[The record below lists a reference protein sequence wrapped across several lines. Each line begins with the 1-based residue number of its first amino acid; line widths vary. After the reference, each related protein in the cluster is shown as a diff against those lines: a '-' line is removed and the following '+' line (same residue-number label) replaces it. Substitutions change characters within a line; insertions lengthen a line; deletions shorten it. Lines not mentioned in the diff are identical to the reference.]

1 MIKMFIGQYT
11 NSIDSKG
18 RIIMPAKY
26 RNKVSNE
33 LVIARGL
40 DGCLALYPIEKWQE
54 IAAKLTSLPTT
65 KKKARD
71 YARAL
76 LSSAADIQL
85 DSKGRINIPDNL
97 LKLANLDKNCLIIGM
112 GDYIEL
118 WDADRWSDYNIELDE
133 SFEEIAEELVD
144 FEI

>member
-1 MIKMFIGQYT
+1 MFIGQYT

-33 LVIARGL
+33 LIIARGL
-40 DGCLALYPIEKWQE
+40 DGCLALYPLEKWQE
-54 IAAKLTSLPTT
+54 IANKLASLPTT

-71 YARAL
+71 YARAV
-76 LSSAADIQL
+76 LSSASDVQL

-97 LKLANLDKNCLIIGM
+97 LKLANLNKNCLVIGV

-118 WDADRWSDYNIELDE
+118 WDEERWSNYNTDLDE
-133 SFEEIAEELVD
+133 SFEEIAEDLVD
-144 FEI
+144 FDV